1 MIATKG
7 SFSLA
12 GSGAN
17 EPDRCV
23 VSNLTAKH
31 WYRQKVVIN
40 PTIQPLPTAETLE
53 EWVMEISRDYFKKW
67 TKWNPAAANKIRQQ
81 GSRKRLI
88 LWFDHH
94 KHKLENKYIN
104 SIHVFILPLSAF
116 FVILFI
122 SNVTAARTVT
132 HYSVFKESVL

>member
-7 SFSLA
+7 SFLLA

-53 EWVMEISRDYFKKW
+53 EWVMEISRDYFKKM
-67 TKWNPAAANKIRQQ
+67 NKM
-81 GSRKRLI
+81 KPCCC
-88 LWFDHH
+88 
-94 KHKLENKYIN
+94 K
-104 SIHVFILPLSAF
+104 
-116 FVILFI
+116 
-122 SNVTAARTVT
+122 
-132 HYSVFKESVL
+132 

>member
-7 SFSLA
+7 SFLLA

-40 PTIQPLPTAETLE
+40 PTIQPLPTAETE
-53 EWVMEISRDYFKKW
+53 EWVMEISRDYFKKM
-67 TKWNPAAANKIRQQ
+67 NKM
-81 GSRKRLI
+81 KPCCC
-88 LWFDHH
+88 
-94 KHKLENKYIN
+94 K
-104 SIHVFILPLSAF
+104 
-116 FVILFI
+116 
-122 SNVTAARTVT
+122 
-132 HYSVFKESVL
+132 

>member
-53 EWVMEISRDYFKKW
+53 EWVMEISRDYLKKNEQNE
-67 TKWNPAAANKIRQQ
+67 TLLLQIRY
-81 GSRKRLI
+81 
-88 LWFDHH
+88 D
-94 KHKLENKYIN
+94 
-104 SIHVFILPLSAF
+104 
-116 FVILFI
+116 
-122 SNVTAARTVT
+122 SNAPGND
-132 HYSVFKESVL
+132 